1 MSVQGAAEIPNPPAA
16 RLAAIVVSY
25 RTGEALFD
33 CLASLTA
40 NESVCEIILVDNGN
54 PPEHLARAEE
64 MLAAC
69 ADTRIISGHGNV
81 GFAKG
86 CNFGARAA
94 KAEHLLFLNPD
105 AALQPG
111 ALTTLSAAEPGRAH
125 PLILG
130 GRVLGPDGVEQRG
143 ARRGE
148 FTMWSSF
155 VALFGLHRLS
165 GGRGGLRNVNQTGEP
180 LPEGP
185 VAVGAVSG
193 AFMMMSRADF
203 DALSG
208 FDEGYFIHVEDVDIC
223 RRAREAGG
231 EVIFVPDA
239 EVRHIGATSG
249 VSSMTVAWHKGK
261 SFARYFR
268 KFARS
273 PVERA
278 CAFALSPAII
288 AAALAHGA
296 ARRLFRR

>member
-1 MSVQGAAEIPNPPAA
+1 MSAQEVSDATPPEEA

-33 CLASLTA
+33 CLASLLA
-40 NESVCEIILVDNGN
+40 APRVAEIILVDNGN
-54 PPEHLARAEE
+54 PPDVLARAEE
-64 MLAAC
+64 MLAA
-69 ADTRIISGHGNV
+69 APAARIISGHGNV

-86 CNFGARAA
+86 CNLGARRSSCAQ
-94 KAEHLLFLNPD
+94 LLFLNPD

-111 ALTTLSAAEPGRAH
+111 ALKALMAARAGRPH

-148 FTMWSSF
+148 FTLWSSF
-155 VALFGLHRLS
+155 VALFGLHRIA
-165 GGRGGLRNVNQTGEP
+165 GGRSGLRNVNQTGEP
-180 LPEGP
+180 LPQGP

-193 AFMMMSRADF
+193 AFMAMARADF
-203 DALSG
+203 DALAG
-208 FDEGYFIHVEDVDIC
+208 FDGAYFIHVEDVDIC

-231 EVIFVPDA
+231 AVVFVPDA

-296 ARRLFRR
+296 ARRLFSR